1 VEGGTL
7 DRRLSFNGGL
17 VGDWH
22 RSL

>member
-17 VGDWH
+17 VSDWH